1 MLKHFGLYKTE
12 DEVKEAIAS
21 KKLEEP
27 WIVYIE
33 GSSRMVYSVNDE
45 LDVVIPSEDTEEE
58 IDLDTTGVLKFNI
71 DRIYFENIG
80 PNIGPIQPAT
90 L

>member
-27 WIVYIE
+27 WIVFVE
-33 GSSRMVYSVNDE
+33 GSSRMIYSVNDE
-45 LDVVIPSEDTEEE
+45 LDVEDTE
-58 IDLDTTGVLKFNI
+58 IDLDTTGVIKFNI
-71 DRIYFENIG
+71 NKVYFSNNNPGIIEE
-80 PNIGPIQPAT
+80 PVAS
-90 L
+90 

>member
-27 WIVYIE
+27 WIVFVE
-33 GSSRMVYSVNDE
+33 GSSRMIYSVNNE
-45 LDVVIPSEDTEEE
+45 LDAED
-58 IDLDTTGVLKFNI
+58 
-71 DRIYFENIG
+71 
-80 PNIGPIQPAT
+80 
-90 L
+90 

>member
-27 WIVYIE
+27 WIVFVE
-33 GSSRMVYSVNDE
+33 GSSRMIYSVNNE
-45 LDVVIPSEDTEEE
+45 LDAEDVE
-58 IDLDTTGVLKFNI
+58 IDLDTTGIIKFNI
-71 DRIYFENIG
+71 NKVYFSNNNPGIVEESVVS
-80 PNIGPIQPAT
+80 
-90 L
+90 

>member
-21 KKLEEP
+21 KKVEEP

-71 DRIYFENIG
+71 NKIYFSNSGINE
-80 PNIGPIQPAT
+80 PVAQ
-90 L
+90 

>member
-27 WIVYIE
+27 QIVYIE

-45 LDVVIPSEDTEEE
+45 LDAVIHSEDTEEE
-58 IDLDTTGVLKFNI
+58 IVNHQI
-71 DRIYFENIG
+71 
-80 PNIGPIQPAT
+80 
-90 L
+90 

>member
-27 WIVYIE
+27 WIVFVE
-33 GSSRMVYSVNDE
+33 GSSRMIYSVNNE
-45 LDVVIPSEDTEEE
+45 LDAEDVE
-58 IDLDTTGVLKFNI
+58 IDLDTTGVIKFNI
-71 DRIYFENIG
+71 NKVYFSNNNPGIVEK
-80 PNIGPIQPAT
+80 PVVS
-90 L
+90 

>member
-45 LDVVIPSEDTEEE
+45 LDIVIPSEDTEEE

-71 DRIYFENIG
+71 NKIYFSNNNPGIVEE
-80 PNIGPIQPAT
+80 PVVS
-90 L
+90 

>member
-1 MLKHFGLYKTE
+1 MLKHFGLYKSE

-33 GSSRMVYSVNDE
+33 GSSRMVYSVNNE
-45 LDVVIPSEDTEEE
+45 LDVVIEDEEVE
-58 IDLDTTGVLKFNI
+58 IDLDTTGILKFNI
-71 DRIYFENIG
+71 DKVYFTNHGNSE
-80 PNIGPIQPAT
+80 PM

>member
-1 MLKHFGLYKTE
+1 MLKHFGIYNTE

-27 WIVYIE
+27 WIVFVE
-33 GSSRMVYSVNDE
+33 NSSRMVYSVNNE
-45 LDVVIPSEDTEEE
+45 LDAEDIEEE

-71 DRIYFENIG
+71 NKIYFSNNNPGIVEK
-80 PNIGPIQPAT
+80 QPAY
-90 L
+90 